1 MEGRTY
7 RYLKGKAQYPFGYG
21 LTYGKLELTNA
32 EIQKKGNGAEV
43 VVTVHNREEREVTE
57 TLQIY
62 VRSVESPCAPLHP
75 SLSAFARIT
84 VRPGKTMEKTLVL
97 DERAFTVVDEK
108 GQRQA
113 ASGAFEVYAG
123 FSQPDERSVEL
134 MGCRPVRMEIRH
146 DSCSQIS

>member
-1 MEGRTY
+1 M
-7 RYLKGKAQYPFGYG
+7 
-21 LTYGKLELTNA
+21 
-32 EIQKKGNGAEV
+32 
-43 VVTVHNREEREVTE
+43 TVRNPEEREVTE

-62 VRSVESPCAPLHP
+62 VRSEESPWAPLHP

-84 VRPGKTMEKTLVL
+84 VQPGKTMEKTLVL

-113 ASGAFEVYAG
+113 AAGAFEVYAG

-146 DSCSQIS
+146 DSCSR